1 MASRTIGV
9 WIVLFLAIGFSGGA
23 AGLDYVGLRIT
34 VPLGSVPFLF
44 GIDLGTRVPSGWAFA
59 TLLLDATGRTLL
71 FGTYEFK
78 LAGGD
83 GVGTSFV
90 VLSAG
95 IVHFDPRVVYP
106 SPVFGGG
113 LSYRFDVAKAV
124 QAGLTG
130 EILYPLGLGPPFFTL
145 QGGWSAP

>member
-9 WIVLFLAIGFSGGA
+9 CIVLFLALGLSAGA
-23 AGLDYVGLRIT
+23 AGFDYVGLRIT
-34 VPLGSVPFLF
+34 VPLGSVPFLV
-44 GIDLGTRVPSGWAFA
+44 GVDLGARVPSGWAFA
-59 TLLLDATGRTLL
+59 TLFLDGTGRTLL
-71 FGTYEFK
+71 LGTYEFK

-83 GVGTSFV
+83 GVGMSFV
-90 VLSAG
+90 ALSAG
-95 IVHFDPRVVYP
+95 IVHFDPRAVYP

-113 LSYRFDVAKAV
+113 LSYRFEVTKAV

-130 EILYPLGLGPPFFTL
+130 EILYPLGLGPPFFTV